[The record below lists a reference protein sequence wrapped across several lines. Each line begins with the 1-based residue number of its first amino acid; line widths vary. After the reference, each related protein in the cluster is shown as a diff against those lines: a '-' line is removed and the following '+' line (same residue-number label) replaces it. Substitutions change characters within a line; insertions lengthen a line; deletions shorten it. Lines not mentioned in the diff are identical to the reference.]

1 MYELLM
7 RFRVTERIIAKPT
20 AAKQTL
26 RSVATHPHGFS
37 YHCLFQDL
45 EAMPPAMKAG
55 AQG

>member
-1 MYELLM
+1 M